1 MLTSRISRQADL
13 LDISNATDIHGT
25 KFDDPTHPIATDGK
39 LDKTITPGT
48 YQSFVSLIDDTQ
60 LARFGMHN
68 GKPADQTLI
77 DAKWESLALASCL
90 DPDFPDDYFLF
101 TAVCVQNMPHRR
113 LAAHIMQADNDFI
126 STDGVSLGQPFNAG
140 LDNDNQFLVFRV
152 TLPGA
157 LVTI

>member
-77 DAKWESLALASCL
+77 DAKWESLALAPCF
-90 DPDFPDDYFLF
+90 DPNFPDDFFLF
-101 TAVCVQNMPHRR
+101 TAVSVLCSQDTVK
-113 LAAHIMQADNDFI
+113 LTII
-126 STDGVSLGQPFNAG
+126 SAG
-140 LDNDNQFLVFRV
+140 
-152 TLPGA
+152 G
-157 LVTI
+157 